1 MVSNFDELLRIT
13 ARKHLEAMV
22 VRMGLA
28 EVGEVTEESV
38 DRYLAWLA
46 EPDEELSTA
55 CGKPPLSDATL
66 GATCD
71 DRGESGGRER

>member
-1 MVSNFDELLRIT
+1 VSDFDELLRLT

-28 EVGEVTEESV
+28 EVGEVTEESI

-46 EPDEELSTA
+46 EPDEELSTG
-55 CGKPPLSDATL
+55 CGQSYPQPPHRGCGPLLS
-66 GATCD
+66 G
-71 DRGESGGRER
+71 